1 MEFLNQFLNLRTAI
15 EVAVLWA
22 AFYAILRFLR
32 STRGFGMLRGLASFI
47 VLIFLVSQVL
57 VGTKEAPVLSA
68 ILNGIAPYLAF
79 LIIVLFQPEL
89 RQGLARVGGSG
100 WMAIFRRNK
109 EEENETVA
117 AVVGAARRMANERT
131 GALLAFERGVS
142 LAPYRE
148 NAVQLDSPASGILL
162 ETIFFPG
169 SPLHDGAVIIQ
180 EGKIVAA
187 SALFPLTTN
196 PEVQRR
202 MGTRHRAAIGL
213 TEETDA
219 ISLVVSEETGRVS
232 LASMGRLYEAV
243 PLAQLQGRLLEL
255 LRERPVET
263 PEKPEKAEKPEKP
276 KKQVTPDKAET
287 AAKSELSAESAPDL
301 ASEPVSQAPQKKPQA

>member
-1 MEFLNQFLNLRTAI
+1 MDFLNEFRDPVTAI

-22 AFYAILRFLR
+22 AIYAGLRFLR
-32 STRGFGMLRGLASFI
+32 STRGFGLLRGLAGF
-47 VLIFLVSQVL
+47 FLAAFMLYQVL
-57 VGTKEAPVLSA
+57 VGTESAPVLQE
-68 ILNGIAPYLAF
+68 ILSSIAPSLVV

-89 RQGLARVGGSG
+89 RQGLARIGGSG
-100 WMAIFRRNK
+100 WLSIFQRGD
-109 EEENETVA
+109 EEVNETVN
-117 AVVGAARRMANERT
+117 AVVGAARHMAQERT

-142 LAPYRE
+142 LAPYRD
-148 NAVQLDSPASGILL
+148 NAVQLDSPCSGILL

-169 SPLHDGAVIIQ
+169 SPLHDGAVILQ
-180 EGKIVAA
+180 NGKITAA

-232 LASMGRLYEAV
+232 LASNGRLFEAI
-243 PLAQLQGRLLEL
+243 PLKELEGRLLEL
-255 LRERPVET
+255 LREEPAEAEEVESEQALAPT
-263 PEKPEKAEKPEKP
+263 AEAPAEKDPP
-276 KKQVTPDKAET
+276 ASNSNS
-287 AAKSELSAESAPDL
+287 AA
-301 ASEPVSQAPQKKPQA
+301 

>member
-22 AFYAILRFLR
+22 ALYAILRFLR
-32 STRGFGMLRGLASFI
+32 STRGFGLLRGLASYF
-47 VLIFLVSQVL
+47 VLTFVLFQVL
-57 VGTKEAPVLSA
+57 SSTDTAPVLTA
-68 ILNGIAPYLAF
+68 ILSGIADILAIF
-79 LIIVLFQPEL
+79 IIVLFQPEL
-89 RQGLARVGGSG
+89 RQGLARLGGSG
-100 WMAIFRRNK
+100 WMSVFRRNN

-142 LAPYRE
+142 LAPYRD
-148 NAVQLDSPASGILL
+148 NAVKLDSPASGILL

-180 EGKIVAA
+180 DGKIVAA

-232 LASMGRLYEAV
+232 LASNGRLYEAV
-243 PLAQLQGRLLEL
+243 PLAELQNRLLNL
-255 LRERPVET
+255 LRERPAET
-263 PEKPEKAEKPEKP
+263 AVK
-276 KKQVTPDKAET
+276 PDKADRAEKVEEATEIEVDTDSET
-287 AAKSELSAESAPDL
+287 APPPSNEGKR
-301 ASEPVSQAPQKKPQA
+301 

>member
-1 MEFLNQFLNLRTAI
+1 MEFLKQFLSLRTAI

-22 AFYAILRFLR
+22 ALYAILRFLR
-32 STRGFGMLRGLASFI
+32 STRGFGMLRGLASFMVVI
-47 VLIFLVSQVL
+47 FVLFQVL
-57 VGTKEAPVLSA
+57 TSTETAPVLSA
-68 ILNGIAPYLAF
+68 ILDGIAPYLAL

-100 WMAIFRRNK
+100 WMAMFRRNN

-148 NAVQLDSPASGILL
+148 NAVHLDSPASGILL

-180 EGKIVAA
+180 DGKIVAA

-196 PEVQRR
+196 PEVQRS

-232 LASMGRLYEAV
+232 LASNGRLYEAV
-243 PLAQLQGRLLEL
+243 PLAELQDRILGL
-255 LRERPVET
+255 LRERPTVSTEKSEKPSAPSNEAVGAATAPTSNEET
-263 PEKPEKAEKPEKP
+263 PA
-276 KKQVTPDKAET
+276 
-287 AAKSELSAESAPDL
+287 
-301 ASEPVSQAPQKKPQA
+301 

>member
-22 AFYAILRFLR
+22 ALYAILRFLR
-32 STRGFGMLRGLASFI
+32 STRGFGMLRGLASFM
-47 VLIFLVSQVL
+47 VLIFVLFQVL
-57 VGTKEAPVLSA
+57 TSKETAPVLSA
-68 ILNGIAPYLAF
+68 ILDGIAPYLAL

-89 RQGLARVGGSG
+89 RQGMARVGGSG
-100 WMAIFRRNK
+100 WMSIFRRRS

-180 EGKIVAA
+180 DGKIVAA

-232 LASMGRLYEAV
+232 LASNGRLYEAV
-243 PLAQLQGRLLEL
+243 PLAELEERLLNL
-255 LRERPVET
+255 LRERPAVT
-263 PEKPEKAEKPEKP
+263 TEKSGKAEKATGTETVPSLE
-276 KKQVTPDKAET
+276 AEP
-287 AAKSELSAESAPDL
+287 SDSHE
-301 ASEPVSQAPQKKPQA
+301 VPQ

>member
-1 MEFLNQFLNLRTAI
+1 MDFLSEFRDPVTAI

-22 AFYAILRFLR
+22 AIYAGLRFLR
-32 STRGFGMLRGLASFI
+32 STRGFGLLRGLAGFFLSAF
-47 VLIFLVSQVL
+47 VLYQVL
-57 VGTKEAPVLSA
+57 VVTDRAPVLQE
-68 ILNGIAPYLAF
+68 ILEGIAPSLVV

-89 RQGLARVGGSG
+89 RQGLARIGGSG
-100 WMAIFRRNK
+100 WLSLFRRSD
-109 EEENETVA
+109 EDVNETVS
-117 AVVGAARRMANERT
+117 AVVGAARRMAQERT

-148 NAVQLDSPASGILL
+148 NAVKLDSPCSGILL

-169 SPLHDGAVIIQ
+169 SPLHDGAVILQ
-180 EGKIVAA
+180 SGKITAA

-219 ISLVVSEETGRVS
+219 ITLVVSEETGRAS
-232 LASMGRLYEAV
+232 LASNGRLFEAI
-243 PLAQLQGRLLEL
+243 PLKELEDRLLEL
-255 LRERPVET
+255 LREEP
-263 PEKPEKAEKPEKP
+263 
-276 KKQVTPDKAET
+276 
-287 AAKSELSAESAPDL
+287 AESAEEISEEA
-301 ASEPVSQAPQKKPQA
+301 ASPTAPETAPEPAPEAKPSSSNSSSAA

>member
-1 MEFLNQFLNLRTAI
+1 MEFLSQFLNLRTAI

-22 AFYAILRFLR
+22 ALYAVLRFLR
-32 STRGFGMLRGLASFI
+32 STRGFGMLRGLASFL
-47 VLIFLVSQVL
+47 VLIFLLFQVL
-57 VGTKEAPVLSA
+57 ASKDTTPVLSA
-68 ILNGIAPYLAF
+68 ILDGIIPYLAL

-89 RQGLARVGGSG
+89 RQGLARVGSSG
-100 WMAIFRRNK
+100 WMSIFRRRS

-180 EGKIVAA
+180 DGKIVAA

-232 LASMGRLYEAV
+232 LASNGRLYEAV
-243 PLAQLQGRLLEL
+243 PLAELEERLLNL
-255 LRERPVET
+255 LRERPAVT
-263 PEKPEKAEKPEKP
+263 TEKSGKAEKATGTETVPSLE
-276 KKQVTPDKAET
+276 AEP
-287 AAKSELSAESAPDL
+287 SDSHE
-301 ASEPVSQAPQKKPQA
+301 VPQ

>member
-22 AFYAILRFLR
+22 ALYAILRFLR
-32 STRGFGMLRGLASFI
+32 STRGFGLLRGLASFF
-47 VLIFLVSQVL
+47 VLTFLLVQVL
-57 VGTKEAPVLSA
+57 GNKARAPVLSE
-68 ILNGIAPYLAF
+68 ILEGIAPYLV
-79 LIIVLFQPEL
+79 IIIAVLFQPEL

-100 WMAIFRRNK
+100 WMAVFRRNS
-109 EEENETVA
+109 EDDNETIA

-142 LAPYRE
+142 LAPYRD
-148 NAVQLDSPASGILL
+148 NAVKLDSPASGILL

-180 EGKIVAA
+180 SGKIIAA

-219 ISLVVSEETGRVS
+219 ITLVVSEETGRVS
-232 LASMGRLYEAV
+232 LASNGRLFEAV
-243 PLAQLQGRLLEL
+243 PLAELQDRLLGL
-255 LRERPVET
+255 LRERP
-263 PEKPEKAEKPEKP
+263 AEPTE
-276 KKQVTPDKAET
+276 
-287 AAKSELSAESAPDL
+287 KSEIVPEVEHEVKPSLDATPPPSRE
-301 ASEPVSQAPQKKPQA
+301 ESQA